1 MDSVA
6 LARQVAGF
14 KQVFPTSVYIPVLE
28 QLKVKE
34 EKDYCFARYSRERGF
49 EEYGQ
54 FEFPDLTQLTGR
66 FIGPRYILVDFWATW
81 CGPCKKEMPAM
92 KALEA
97 EYKDNKDIVFMGIS
111 VDASKNI
118 QKWKDFVIKE
128 QLPGVQL
135 FAGDMAGPALSK
147 PYKITGIPRFMLVG
161 KDGSLIYMDAPRP
174 SSSEIRAVLNDALK
188 K

>member
-1 MDSVA
+1 MFSGMSKTQVGLEQYKQEYGSFLVTDSQKKRWQRIEDNFA
-6 LARQVAGF
+6 ENMEKKKPINF
-14 KQVFPTSVYIPVLE
+14 TFPDAEGNDVSLSDFRGKVVYI
-28 QLKVKE
+28 
-34 EKDYCFARYSRERGF
+34 D
-49 EEYGQ
+49 
-54 FEFPDLTQLTGR
+54 
-66 FIGPRYILVDFWATW
+66 IWATW

-135 FAGDMAGPALSK
+135 FGGDMAGPTLSK

-161 KDGSLIYMDAPRP
+161 KDGSSDLYGCSASFFFR
-174 SSSEIRAVLNDALK
+174 NTGK
-188 K
+188 C

>member
-1 MDSVA
+1 MD
-6 LARQVAGF
+6 
-14 KQVFPTSVYIPVLE
+14 
-28 QLKVKE
+28 KE
-34 EKDYCFARYSRERGF
+34 AFTIE
-49 EEYGQ
+49 
-54 FEFPDLTQLTGR
+54 
-66 FIGPRYILVDFWATW
+66 
-81 CGPCKKEMPAM
+81 
-92 KALEA
+92 

-135 FAGDMAGPALSK
+135 FGGDMAGPTLSK
-147 PYKITGIPRFMLVG
+147 PYKITGSPRFMLVG

>member
-1 MDSVA
+1 
-6 LARQVAGF
+6 
-14 KQVFPTSVYIPVLE
+14 
-28 QLKVKE
+28 
-34 EKDYCFARYSRERGF
+34 
-49 EEYGQ
+49 
-54 FEFPDLTQLTGR
+54 
-66 FIGPRYILVDFWATW
+66 
-81 CGPCKKEMPAM
+81 M

-161 KDGSLIYMDAPRP
+161 KDGSLLLYGCSASFFFRDTGSVERRIEKINNIINRLIYKHF
-174 SSSEIRAVLNDALK
+174 NGC
-188 K
+188 